1 MDGSGK
7 LGGVNAENK
16 VKIEKVG
23 GIKAIMKGMGRHG
36 EDAGVQQEGCAALWS
51 LGMNAENNLKITEA
65 GGTKT
70 IVEVG
75 AGSNGSRGSWGL
87 LVCPRLLGLVWG

>member
-1 MDGSGK
+1 MTRNDRSRRGNRDHHRGDGEALRASRGAGAGMDGSGK

-36 EDAGVQQEGCAALWS
+36 EDAGVQQEGCAAL
-51 LGMNAENNLKITEA
+51 
-65 GGTKT
+65 
-70 IVEVG
+70 
-75 AGSNGSRGSWGL
+75 
-87 LVCPRLLGLVWG
+87 